1 MKTMRRKNTYK
12 YVRLLSAALCLLIA
26 VSCVLPV
33 SAAAQEDDSVTV
45 NVGYYENKVFQ
56 EGAQDGAVKTGY
68 AYEYYRKLSE
78 YTGWRYNYVYGDYA
92 ELYQKLLNG
101 EIDMLAGLAK
111 NDEREALI
119 GYPESSMGNTSYCLI
134 KRRSDTEI
142 TSDPASLNGRTIG
155 VLESAVSKTLE
166 NYLKDHNIKADV
178 KKYPDYSQL
187 YDAFDQNKVDI
198 LAAEDDAVNSAGDID
213 VVCVFGSSDYYLCV
227 AKSRPDLLSEL
238 NEAQS
243 MLAAEEPTYLVNLSG
258 KYYSVS
264 ISSHA
269 LSAAEKDWLKNNT
282 TLKIGYLDNFI
293 PYSKTGEDGKVK
305 GMVKDLV
312 PYLFRK
318 INVDSL
324 EYSYRGY
331 DDYDSMIEA
340 VNSGEVDVAFP
351 AGGNIYYSEISGIY
365 LTAPVISPTDE
376 LVFKDSYDENTDKRF
391 AVNKNNR
398 MQYYAIQKS
407 FPDAEIIDYNSIEEC
422 LDAVKSGD
430 VDCTVLGGMRGDE
443 ILKNSKYSSLS
454 KHQLGISEDR
464 CFGVR
469 IGNEGLLKLLNR
481 GINLTEN
488 EYVQKLAYL
497 YASNL
502 YVYTAA
508 DYMRDHMSAFIVIIL
523 IVAVLIIFLL
533 FLTVLRRKKQI
544 KKIEAIQK
552 SLEEKNAELAKSKEA
567 LSDALEAAEQ
577 ANRAKT
583 NFLNNMSHDI
593 RTPMNAIV
601 GFTAMAATHLDNKEL
616 TQDYLAKISVS
627 SRHLLSL
634 INDILDMSRIESGKM
649 TIDETEV
656 HLPDMIHDLWTIIQA
671 QVKAKH
677 LELFIDTKDV
687 RNEDVIT
694 DKLRLNQVLLNIL
707 TNAVKFTPAQGTISF
722 RIIEKPIS
730 AKGMTSFEFRIKDN
744 GIGMSDEFLKTIFEA
759 FTREQNS
766 TVNNTQGTGLGMA
779 ITKTIVDL
787 MGGTINV
794 TSAAGK
800 GSEFVVNIPCK
811 ISDKPTELKP
821 LQELQGLRA
830 LVADDDTD
838 TCLSVCSM
846 LRGIGMHPDWTNY
859 GREAVIRAKEA
870 YDQADK
876 FSVFI
881 IDFLMPDL
889 NGIETVREIRKVID
903 DDTPII
909 ILTAYD
915 WSEIEAEA
923 RDAGVTGFCSKPLFL
938 SDLRNVL
945 AQPFRF
951 NSKAEPEPEPEAAA
965 DFTGK
970 KLLLAEDNEMNQL
983 IAVSI
988 LENSGFDVDIAGDGE
1003 KAVEAVSSAPAGT
1016 YDAVLMD
1023 IQMPKINGY
1032 EAAKR
1037 IRALDDPK
1045 KASIPIVA
1053 VTANVFEED
1062 RKIAMEAGMNGHLAK
1077 PYDVKQILETL
1088 KKLLDN
1094 KE

>member
-1 MKTMRRKNTYK
+1 MKNQHRNKTAACARI
-12 YVRLLSAALCLLIA
+12 LSAALCLLIA
-26 VSCVLPV
+26 LSCVL
-33 SAAAQEDDSVTV
+33 SAAAAPQDDDSLTV
-45 NVGYYENKVFQ
+45 KVGYYENKVFQ
-56 EGAQDGAVKTGY
+56 EGAQEGAVKTGY

-78 YTGWRYNYVYGDYA
+78 YTGWRYEYVYGDYTD
-92 ELYQKLLNG
+92 LYQKLLSG

-111 NDEREALI
+111 NKEREPLI
-119 GYPESSMGNTSYCLI
+119 GYPESKMGNTSYCLI
-134 KRRSDTEI
+134 KHGSDNEI
-142 TSDPASLNGRTIG
+142 TSDPASLNGHTIG

-166 NYLKDHNIKADV
+166 SYLKEHNVKADIV
-178 KKYPDYSQL
+178 KYPDYSRL
-187 YDAFDQNKVDI
+187 YAAFEQNGVDI
-198 LAAEDDAVNSAGDID
+198 LAAEDDAVNSSGNIDI
-213 VVCVFGSSDYYLCV
+213 VCVFGASDYYLCV
-227 AKSRPDLLSEL
+227 AKSRPDLLSKL
-238 NEAQS
+238 NEAQT
-243 MLAAEEPTYLVNLSG
+243 MLAAEEPSYLVNLSS

-282 TLKIGYLDNFI
+282 TLKIGYLNNFI
-293 PYSKTGEDGKVK
+293 PYSETDKDGKVK
-305 GMVKDLV
+305 GIVKDLV

-324 EYSYRGY
+324 QYSYQGY

-340 VNSGEVDVAFP
+340 VNNGEVDAAFP

-365 LTAPVISPTDE
+365 LTNPVISPTDE
-376 LVFKDSYDENTDKRF
+376 LVFMDSYDENTDKRF
-391 AVNKNNR
+391 AVNENNR
-398 MQYYAIQKS
+398 LQYYAIIKN
-407 FPDAEIIDYNSIEEC
+407 FPDAEIINCNSIEEC

-430 VDCTVLGGMRGDE
+430 ADCTVLGGMRGDE
-443 ILKNSKYSSLS
+443 ILKNSKYSSMS
-454 KHQLGISEDR
+454 SHQLGISEDR

-481 GINLTEN
+481 GISLTEN

-508 DYMRDHMSAFIVIIL
+508 DYMRDHMSVFIVLIL
-523 IVAVLIIFLL
+523 IIAVLIIILL
-533 FLTVLRRKKQI
+533 FLTVRRRKKQI

-601 GFTAMAATHLDNKEL
+601 GFTAMAATHIDNKEL

-649 TIDETEV
+649 KIDETEV
-656 HLPDMIHDLWTIIQA
+656 HLPDMIHDLWTIIQS
-671 QVKAKH
+671 QVKAKR

-687 RNEDVIT
+687 RNEDIIT

-794 TSAAGK
+794 TSAVGK

-821 LQELQGLRA
+821 LRELQGLRA

-870 YDQADK
+870 YEQADK
-876 FSVFI
+876 FSVYI
-881 IDFLMPDL
+881 IDYLMPDL

-923 RDAGVTGFCSKPLFL
+923 REAGVTGFCSKPLFL

-945 AQPFRF
+945 AQRSCF
-951 NSKAEPEPEPEAAA
+951 NSKSEPEPEQGSVP
-965 DFTGK
+965 DFKGK

-988 LENSGFDVDIAGDGE
+988 LENAGFDIDIAGDGE
-1003 KAVEAVSSAPAGT
+1003 QAVEAVSSAPAGT

-1045 KASIPIVA
+1045 KSSIPIVA

-1077 PYDVKQILETL
+1077 PYDVKQIIDTL

>member
-1 MKTMRRKNTYK
+1 M
-12 YVRLLSAALCLLIA
+12 
-26 VSCVLPV
+26 
-33 SAAAQEDDSVTV
+33 
-45 NVGYYENKVFQ
+45 
-56 EGAQDGAVKTGY
+56 
-68 AYEYYRKLSE
+68 
-78 YTGWRYNYVYGDYA
+78 
-92 ELYQKLLNG
+92 
-101 EIDMLAGLAK
+101 
-111 NDEREALI
+111 
-119 GYPESSMGNTSYCLI
+119 
-134 KRRSDTEI
+134 
-142 TSDPASLNGRTIG
+142 
-155 VLESAVSKTLE
+155 
-166 NYLKDHNIKADV
+166 
-178 KKYPDYSQL
+178 
-187 YDAFDQNKVDI
+187 
-198 LAAEDDAVNSAGDID
+198 
-213 VVCVFGSSDYYLCV
+213 
-227 AKSRPDLLSEL
+227 
-238 NEAQS
+238 
-243 MLAAEEPTYLVNLSG
+243 
-258 KYYSVS
+258 
-264 ISSHA
+264 
-269 LSAAEKDWLKNNT
+269 
-282 TLKIGYLDNFI
+282 
-293 PYSKTGEDGKVK
+293 
-305 GMVKDLV
+305 
-312 PYLFRK
+312 
-318 INVDSL
+318 
-324 EYSYRGY
+324 
-331 DDYDSMIEA
+331 
-340 VNSGEVDVAFP
+340 
-351 AGGNIYYSEISGIY
+351 
-365 LTAPVISPTDE
+365 
-376 LVFKDSYDENTDKRF
+376 
-391 AVNKNNR
+391 
-398 MQYYAIQKS
+398 
-407 FPDAEIIDYNSIEEC
+407 
-422 LDAVKSGD
+422 
-430 VDCTVLGGMRGDE
+430 
-443 ILKNSKYSSLS
+443 
-454 KHQLGISEDR
+454 
-464 CFGVR
+464 R

-481 GINLTEN
+481 GISLTEN

-508 DYMRDHMSAFIVIIL
+508 DYMRDHMSVFIVLIL
-523 IVAVLIIFLL
+523 IIAVLIIILL
-533 FLTVLRRKKQI
+533 FLTVRRRKKQI

-601 GFTAMAATHLDNKEL
+601 GFTAMAATHIDNKEL

-649 TIDETEV
+649 KIDETEV
-656 HLPDMIHDLWTIIQA
+656 HLPDMIHDLWTIIQS
-671 QVKAKH
+671 QVKAKS

-687 RNEDVIT
+687 RNEDIIT

-794 TSAAGK
+794 TSAVGK

-821 LQELQGLRA
+821 LRELQGLRA

-870 YDQADK
+870 YEQADK
-876 FSVFI
+876 FSVYI
-881 IDFLMPDL
+881 IDYLMPDL

-923 RDAGVTGFCSKPLFL
+923 REAGVTGFCSKPLFL

-945 AQPFRF
+945 AQRSCF
-951 NSKAEPEPEPEAAA
+951 NSKSEPEPEQGSAP

-988 LENSGFDVDIAGDGE
+988 LENAGFDIDIAGDGE
-1003 KAVEAVSSAPAGT
+1003 QAVEAVSSAPAGT

-1045 KASIPIVA
+1045 KSSIPIVA

-1077 PYDVKQILETL
+1077 PYDVKQIIDTL